1 MHDPPPS
8 RDYARVL
15 LIVVLMGG
23 LLACSLWIFKPFL
36 GAFIWATMIVVATW
50 PLKVEIERNV
60 RGRRWIAVTLMTLAI
75 LLLIIVPLVVA
86 VQQFVEHFDDMRAGV
101 TWLASL
107 PPPPEWVS
115 RLPVVGASIAAK
127 WNEFAGA
134 DPLSAL
140 RPLLPYAGNIATWIA
155 ARAGS
160 IGAVFIDLLL
170 IVVFSAILYSSGETV
185 ATSALR
191 LARRVAGERGVRS
204 VELAGLAVRAVALG
218 VVVTAM
224 AQSVLAGIGLAVAG
238 VPNALLLTAVMFV
251 LCVAQ
256 IGAVPVLAPAA
267 IWLFW
272 RDATGVG
279 RVHHRLECRRQR
291 DRQLP
296 APGADSPWRRPAAA
310 AGDDR
315 RDRRPARIR
324 RDRAVRRAGG
334 ARGDVHAGQSVGRR
348 GRCTRADAADNGD
361 TEGTCDARETP
372 PLTQADARSNAA
384 ANTVLQPGRVIASAF
399 TQRSKSSDDTRP
411 SASAAS
417 LRPVCSR

>member
-8 RDYARVL
+8 RDYPRVL

-107 PPPPEWVS
+107 PPPPEWVA
-115 RLPVVGASIAAK
+115 RLPVVGTSIAAK

-272 RDATGVG
+272 RDATAWGVFII
-279 RVHHRLECRRQR
+279 V
-291 DRQLP
+291 
-296 APGADSPWRRPAAA
+296 W
-310 AGDDR
+310 
-315 RDRRPARIR
+315 
-324 RDRAVRRAGG
+324 
-334 ARGDVHAGQSVGRR
+334 SVVVS
-348 GRCTRADAADNGD
+348 AIDN
-361 TEGTCDARETP
+361 
-372 PLTQADARSNAA
+372 
-384 ANTVLQPGRVIASAF
+384 F
-399 TQRSKSSDDTRP
+399 
-411 SASAAS
+411 
-417 LRPVCSR
+417 LRPVLIRRGVDLPLLLVMIGVIGGLLAFGAIGLFVGPVVLAVTFTLVKAWVDEGDALAPTPETTATPKAPAAHAKRRR